1 MFDDPIRRRQLAK
14 WVVGVV
20 SACILVYL
28 CLRHVASL
36 AAAVSAVY
44 QVIKPLVLGI
54 ILALFLNVPMSFI
67 EERLLKKYKG
77 KGKRP
82 IAILLS
88 LLLVFGI
95 LVGVAF
101 LVVPEL
107 VEAIKLL
114 VEIIG
119 NGIGD
124 LEKLESSELFSKTAL
139 GSALINLNIDWMAV
153 GQQLEE
159 WFTSMSSTLLDTAV
173 DAAGSV
179 LGSIV
184 TGVIALVFSIYI
196 LGKKETLKR
205 QVSRLIRVWL
215 PQRLGELL
223 IHVSDVCGSTLK
235 LFVAGQSTEAIIL
248 GTLCM
253 LGMAILRIPYAPMV
267 GALVGV
273 TALIPIVGAWIGA
286 VVGTVMILT
295 VNPWK
300 AFVFLIFLLVLQQVE
315 ANAIYP
321 KVVGSKINLPAIW
334 VLAAITVG
342 GNIAGPF
349 GMLLGVPAASAAYIL
364 LKEATDKR
372 EVRQVKIVAT
382 EDKERPL
389 RKDDPNEQHSQ

>member
-1 MFDDPIRRRQLAK
+1 MFDDAIKRRQLAK
-14 WVVGVV
+14 WVIGVV
-20 SACILVYL
+20 SACILIYL
-28 CLRHVASL
+28 GLRHVASL
-36 AAAVSAVY
+36 AAAVRAVY
-44 QVIKPLVLGI
+44 QVIKPLLLGI
-54 ILALFLNVPMSFI
+54 IMALFLNVPMSSV
-67 EERLLKKYKG
+67 EDRLLKKYHG

-82 IAILLS
+82 IAIFLS

-95 LVGVAF
+95 FVGVAF

-114 VEIIG
+114 VEIVG

-124 LEKLESSELFSKTAL
+124 LEKLESNELFSKTAL
-139 GSALINLNIDWMAV
+139 GSALVNLNIDWMEA
-153 GQQLEE
+153 GQRLQE
-159 WFTSMSSTLLDTAV
+159 WFSSMSTTLLDTAV
-173 DAAGSV
+173 DAAGSA

-196 LGKKETLKR
+196 LGRKETLKR

-215 PQRLGELL
+215 PKRMGQVL
-223 IHVSDVCGSTLK
+223 IHVSEVCGNTLK
-235 LFVAGQSTEAIIL
+235 LFVAGQFTEAIIL

-295 VNPWK
+295 VNTWK
-300 AFVFLIFLLVLQQVE
+300 AFEFIIFLLILQQVE
-315 ANAIYP
+315 GNIIYP
-321 KVVGSKINLPAIW
+321 RVVGSKLNLPAIW

-372 EVRQVKIVAT
+372 EVRQAKIAAA
-382 EDKERPL
+382 EDKETRE
-389 RKDDPNEQHSQ
+389 KG